1 MKILLTGADGLL
13 GSNVVRELLKR
24 EHQVTVFIEKN
35 KESITLPI
43 ENITIIQ
50 GDILNAKEVS
60 DAVSGNNYVIHC
72 AANTNLWPT
81 KSEII
86 RRVNV
91 EGTEN
96 VIEACLEHKVERL
109 ISVGTANSF
118 ASGEID
124 QLGNEK
130 NKYEAHVYNLDYM
143 DSKRLAQDLV
153 LDAVNLR
160 GLKAIV
166 VNPTFMIGPYDSKPS
181 SGAMVLAVAHG
192 KVPGFTPGGKNYI
205 NVKDA
210 AVGIVNGLD
219 HGRIG
224 ECYILGNENLT
235 YQDMFNKIGE
245 TINRPAPKRSL
256 PGFVVKAIGKM
267 SSILGRTFK
276 FTPTITHELARLSC
290 ENHYYSSKKAVKELK
305 LPQTPIE
312 DGVRECF
319 NWFISN
325 NYVKAK

>member
-13 GSNVVRELLKR
+13 GSNVVRELLNKKH
-24 EHQVTVFIEKN
+24 EVTVFIEKN
-35 KESITLPI
+35 KTPTTLPT
-43 ENITIIQ
+43 ENITIVQ
-50 GDILNAKEVS
+50 GDILNSKEVS
-60 DAVSGNNYVIHC
+60 DAVSGNEYVIHC
-72 AANTNLWPT
+72 AANTNIWPT

-96 VIEACLEHKVERL
+96 VIDACLEHNIERL

-124 QLGNEK
+124 QLGNENNNYK
-130 NKYEAHVYNLDYM
+130 AFVYRLDYM
-143 DSKRLAQDLV
+143 DSKRLAQDLI
-153 LDAVNLR
+153 LDAVKLK

-210 AVGIVNGLD
+210 AVAIVNGLD

-235 YQDMFNKIGE
+235 YQDMFNKIGV
-245 TINRPAPKRSL
+245 TINRKAPKRSL
-256 PGFVVKAIGKM
+256 PAYVIKAIGKM
-267 SSILGRTFK
+267 SSIMGRAFNY
-276 FTPTITHELARLSC
+276 TPTITHEIARLSC
-290 ENHYYSSKKAVKELK
+290 ENHYYSSEKAVKELK

-312 DGVRECF
+312 NGVRECY
-319 NWFISN
+319 NWFLSN
-325 NYVKAK
+325 NYVKTK